1 MKGART
7 SPGDALLVRQA
18 DDDASFAFKRPHA
31 IARRARLAHVV
42 IRHRET
48 SDRIFSPGETVKG
61 PIGLSAANHC
71 IEGFKPSDDSCDIL
85 LIFIKIAF
93 KSDNYDGLFRSGRMD
108 FIDMSFNRVRK
119 RVLLLQAEIK

>member
-18 DDDASFAFKRPHA
+18 DDDSSFAFERPHA
-31 IARRARLAHVV
+31 SARRARPAHVV

-48 SDRIFSPGETVKG
+48 SDRIFSPGETVKR

-71 IEGFKPSDDSCDIL
+71 IDGCITSDQSSDIV

-93 KSDNYDGLFRSGRMD
+93 ESDNYDGIFQLARTR
-108 FIDMSFNRVRK
+108 FIVLSFNRVRK
-119 RVLLLQAEIK
+119 CVVLHQGAIE